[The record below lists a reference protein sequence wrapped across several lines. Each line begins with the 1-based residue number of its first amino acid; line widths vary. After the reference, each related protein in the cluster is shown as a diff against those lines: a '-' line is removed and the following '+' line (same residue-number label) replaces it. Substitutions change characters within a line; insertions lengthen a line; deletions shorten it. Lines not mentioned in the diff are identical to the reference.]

1 MALLCKE
8 GIANFETPRS
18 NDNYKLYT
26 MIKHKQLH
34 SIRDAYAAP
43 ECVSIEVKPDALIC
57 QSEEISALDI
67 DDALLEDWGTLI

>member
-1 MALLCKE
+1 
-8 GIANFETPRS
+8 
-18 NDNYKLYT
+18 
-26 MIKHKQLH
+26 MIKQKQLH

-43 ECVSIEVKPDALIC
+43 ECMSIEVKPDALIC